1 MELKLAS
8 LSESL
13 FHLKLGN
20 VGLVGNN
27 LFYLD
32 DLLLSGGVDNHEIPV
47 MLLEEW
53 EPLGADVAW
62 HFILLEVVILDLDPD
77 GDDILGGHVLLT
89 LTGDLT

>member
-53 EPLGADVAW
+53 ESFGADVAW
-62 HFILLEVVILDLDPD
+62 HFILLEVVILDLDPN